1 MKSPKTADAK
11 FNAVYKELKIA
22 IGDTH
27 TDLEILD
34 MTRALLD
41 IQKEDF
47 ARDKTITRDHLRVSE
62 LDFSN
67 SNLSSV
73 DYVGSFDDL
82 PVLDSNEIDGMYV
95 PDSYILKTGCV
106 SSYGLGA

>member
-41 IQKEDF
+41 IQKEDMF
-47 ARDKTITRDHLRVSE
+47 QVKFIKHGNT
-62 LDFSN
+62 
-67 SNLSSV
+67 
-73 DYVGSFDDL
+73 
-82 PVLDSNEIDGMYV
+82 
-95 PDSYILKTGCV
+95 LKK
-106 SSYGLGA
+106 SRLLGRTLVFQ